1 MFCCRAGNHTRH
13 FSIGSTCAGQERG
26 QRVYPVDVPTWRD
39 ANGLRPTEGDGSQI
53 VVVVCDDSGQLAAL
67 VESENDV
74 CDLPRGAWKLRRYAV
89 ESVAGD
95 AKGNYFKSYN
105 SIERMAIAVMA
116 IAYPDY
122 SSTELTDHI
131 LRSVRTT
138 RMITIP
144 SRFHSL

>member
-1 MFCCRAGNHTRH
+1 MSALGF
-13 FSIGSTCAGQERG
+13 TCAGQEHG
-26 QRVYPVDVPTWRD
+26 QRVYPVGVPTWRD
-39 ANGLRPTEGDGSQI
+39 ANGLQKATARRID
-53 VVVVCDDSGQLAAL
+53 VVVCDDSGQLAAL